1 MGTGIIR
8 NTVSR
13 AWNGIKSF
21 FDGSSDEIS
30 RDVGSSDSFEI
41 ERANAKRIQKMNEE
55 LLDYS
60 RKYSQKSAELEQDV
74 FEQIDD
80 VLERILDSVKE
91 IENVKIDGK
100 KIRINL
106 NSLKKEMKKF
116 QRANRGNFI
125 NSIHKNLSLDNKEC
139 IEILRFDSGKEKEE
153 GMKRFLRKVLQSE
166 LKKLGKLAEEVL
178 EENLKMLVETLED
191 KILEIE
197 ESISEEIKDFEK
209 LEKSREAGIKE
220 RDLLLKSKM
229 REKIMY
235 LGIINERV

>member
-8 NTVSR
+8 NTVSK

-21 FDGSSDEIS
+21 FGGSSDEIS

-125 NSIHKNLSLDNKEC
+125 SSIHKNLSLDNKEC
-139 IEILRFDSGKEKEE
+139 IEILRLDSGKEKEE

-178 EENLKMLVETLED
+178 EENLKMLIETLED

-197 ESISEEIKDFEK
+197 ESISGEIKDFEK

>member
-21 FDGSSDEIS
+21 FGGSSDEIS

-91 IENVKIDGK
+91 IENVKMDEK

-125 NSIHKNLSLDNKEC
+125 SSIHKNLSLDNKEC
-139 IEILRFDSGKEKEE
+139 IEILRLDSGKEKEE

-178 EENLKMLVETLED
+178 EENLKMLIETLED
-191 KILEIE
+191 KILEIG
-197 ESISEEIKDFEK
+197 ESISGEIKDFEK
-209 LEKSREAGIKE
+209 LEKSRETGIKE